1 MYWEEYDKL
10 LGTLLRDLEAN
21 DALENMVFDIWN
33 EPDLDTFWARSQQQW
48 IDLYIRT
55 HKFLR

>member
-1 MYWEEYDKL
+1 LK
-10 LGTLLRDLEAN
+10 DLETN

-33 EPDLDTFWARSQQQW
+33 EPDLDIFWARSQQQW